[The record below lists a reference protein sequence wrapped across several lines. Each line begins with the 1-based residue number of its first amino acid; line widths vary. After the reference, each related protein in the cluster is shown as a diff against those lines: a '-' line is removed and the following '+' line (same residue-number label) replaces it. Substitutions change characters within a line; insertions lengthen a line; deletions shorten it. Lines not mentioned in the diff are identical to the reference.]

1 MKQFS
6 VAALISAAQAI
17 SLQLNDPYAI
27 GTVDLDTVLGE
38 VFRGYSHSFPRTAW
52 MSSLGWALKPADK
65 KFPNYFE
72 NDYPMSMA
80 EFRDEVN
87 RNCDMNKLKAEECTA
102 RVSAICKNRGL
113 PVPDP
118 PTTDPYNDLFWNIA
132 GTTTDKIPYKDVKDQ
147 VIAKMGDNFR
157 PTTGM

>member
-38 VFRGYSHSFPRTAW
+38 VFRGYSWSFPRKIEM
-52 MSSLGWALKPADK
+52 MSMGWSLEPADTR
-65 KFPNYFE
+65 FPNYFE
-72 NDYPMSMA
+72 NDYPMNLA
-80 EFRDEVN
+80 EFRDEIN
-87 RNCDMNKLKAEECTA
+87 RNCTGNQVKAEDCTA

-113 PVPDP
+113 PVPNP

-132 GTTTDKIPYKDVKDQ
+132 GTTTDKIPYKDVKEQ
-147 VIAKMGDNFR
+147 VLAKMGDNFW
-157 PTTGM
+157 PMTGM